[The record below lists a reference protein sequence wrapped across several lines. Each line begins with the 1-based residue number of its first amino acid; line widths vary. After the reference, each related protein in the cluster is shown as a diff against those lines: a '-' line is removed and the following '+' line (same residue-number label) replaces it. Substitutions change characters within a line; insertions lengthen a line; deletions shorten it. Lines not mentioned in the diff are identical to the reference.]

1 MKKIALYLLLF
12 LITSTL
18 TSSCQEKKET
28 NKYANKLSVQ
38 DNLTNMQTNFKWQEG
53 LSCPEGY
60 PIQVYR
66 GWLEGPLVSNGAT
79 EEPNSTTS
87 IYGFGTTTG
96 IGNWGDNSSG
106 MSQGEKPIPQRLNCT
121 WYSYVEDVMY
131 HINTE
136 LDYPKMVKLF
146 NEGFQSSLR
155 KRGKVMTTYDKVTVG
170 FAPGGVV
177 VVWLQGGGQ
186 KIVEIGRYQGN
197 KVVISDK
204 EIASLD
210 SHERLLFDP
219 ADRARTLKNPK
230 IIAPEVQEAN
240 KNKPIPFGLWDSYRI
255 KYNWKPTFVFVREGK
270 MSDDVSFSL
279 FNGER
284 ETLLDEEFT
293 KNDYKDRAIP
303 RILSFA
309 WWDKNGQ
316 GYGGY
321 IRFDEKE
328 IFAAYKELHAMNPE
342 ANIDLEV
349 KINPGSTYLA
359 VAIKNGINIIPL
371 KKSNTK
377 VYESRSL
384 TEEYKYNWRPVFV
397 FTEGAKIPDNI
408 DIRRNTLQEILKDK
422 TFINLPFQQ
431 NSPPYMIVFNYYE
444 RDSFIGA
451 TNLIFEEDDISQ
463 TFKSLDKLKQGAPL
477 EMEVKIGI
485 APHSFSITLKGNGKE
500 VPVKFKTYD
509 WK

>member
-12 LITSTL
+12 LAISAL
-18 TSSCQEKKET
+18 TSSCQEKKQT
-28 NKYANKLSVQ
+28 NKQANKPVIQ
-38 DNLTNMQTNFKWQEG
+38 DTLTSMQTNFKWQEG
-53 LSCPEGY
+53 LSCPSGY

-66 GWLEGPLVSNGAT
+66 GWLEGPLVSNGVN
-79 EEPNSTTS
+79 EEPDSTTS
-87 IYGFGTTTG
+87 ISGFGTTTG
-96 IGNWGDNSSG
+96 IGDWGTNSSG

-131 HINTE
+131 RINTE

-146 NEGFQSSLR
+146 NEGFQSSVR
-155 KRGKVMTTYDKVTVG
+155 KRGKVMTTYNHITVG

-186 KIVEIGRYQGN
+186 KNVEIGRYQGN
-197 KVVISDK
+197 KVVISPK

-219 ADRARTLKNPK
+219 VDRARTLKNPK
-230 IIAPEVQEAN
+230 IIAPEVQETN
-240 KNKPIPFGLWDSYRI
+240 KNKPIPYGLWDTYRI
-255 KYNWKPTFVFVREGK
+255 KYSWKPTFVFVREGK
-270 MSDDVSFSL
+270 MSDDVSFTL

-284 ETLLDEEFT
+284 ETLLDEEFD
-293 KNDYKDRAIP
+293 KNEYQERAIP
-303 RILSFA
+303 KVLSFA
-309 WWDKNGQ
+309 WWSKNGQ

-321 IRFDEKE
+321 FLFDEKE
-328 IFAAYKELHAMNPE
+328 IFTAFKELYKKNPE
-342 ANIDLEV
+342 ASIDLEV
-349 KINPGSTYLA
+349 KINPGSTYLG
-359 VAIKNGINIIPL
+359 VSLKNGINTIPL
-371 KKSNTK
+371 KKSKTE

-397 FTEGAKIPDNI
+397 FAEGAKIPYNI
-408 DIRRNTLQEILKDK
+408 DIRRKTLQEILKDK

-431 NSPPYMIVFNYYE
+431 NSPPSMIVFNYYE

-463 TFKSLDKLKQGAPL
+463 TFRDLDKLNPGAQL
-477 EMEVKIGI
+477 EMEIKIGI
-485 APHSFSITLKGNGKE
+485 APNSFSITLKGNGKE
-500 VPVKFKTYD
+500 VPVKFKTHD